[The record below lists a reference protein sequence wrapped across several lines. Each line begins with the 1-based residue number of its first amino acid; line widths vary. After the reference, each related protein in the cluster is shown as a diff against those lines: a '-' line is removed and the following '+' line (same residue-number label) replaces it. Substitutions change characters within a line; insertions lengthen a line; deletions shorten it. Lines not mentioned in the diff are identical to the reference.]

1 MKMNLHLPGADV
13 QLISNFLN
21 TEEADAL
28 FQRLQDDL
36 PWEQRDVVVHGTRYP
51 QPRLTSWHGDAG
63 SYTYSGLTLQAGA
76 WTPDLEW
83 VRQKIEE
90 QTGILFNSMLANLYR
105 KGRRDSI
112 GMHSDSE
119 RELGNDPFIVSLSL
133 GRVRDFILAPKKG
146 RDGKRTVLPLP
157 HGSLLIM
164 GKGTQKN
171 WMHGIEKEAQPSPAA
186 RINLTFRN
194 MAIRI

>member
-1 MKMNLHLPGADV
+1 MNLHLPGADV
-13 QLISNFLN
+13 RLIPNFLS
-21 TEEADAL
+21 TEEANQL
-28 FQRLQDDL
+28 FQTLLDEI
-36 PWEQRDVVVHGTRYP
+36 PWEQRDVIVNGNRFP

-63 SYTYSGLTLQAGA
+63 SYTYSGLTLQARE
-76 WTPDLEW
+76 WTPDLER
-83 VRQKIEE
+83 VRKKIEKE
-90 QTGILFNSMLANLYR
+90 TGILFNSMLANLYR

-119 RELGNDPFIVSLSL
+119 PELGKDPMIVSLSL
-133 GRVRDFILAPKKG
+133 GRERDFILAPKKG

-171 WMHGIEKEAQPSPAA
+171 WMHGIEKEARPSPAA

-194 MAIRI
+194 IIGE